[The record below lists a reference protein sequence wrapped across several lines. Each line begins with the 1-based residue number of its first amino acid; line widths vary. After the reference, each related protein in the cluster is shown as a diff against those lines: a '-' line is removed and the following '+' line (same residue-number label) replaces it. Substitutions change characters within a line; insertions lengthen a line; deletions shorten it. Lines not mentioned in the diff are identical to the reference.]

1 MENRNKRKNRRIAI
15 ALSCILIPLGA
26 LGFGYFIGGD
36 KAVDKEVGNT
46 LTVDGKIEGTVVNT
60 QDTNIDGIVPGDTIS
75 KTINIKPNA
84 TAPSLLRVKIE
95 PSWYNG
101 DSKTTLPVSNIKFIY
116 TNDIVKNDFTMSRKD
131 YWYKCDDGYLYYM
144 DSVTTRQKAMELV
157 EGIKFLGGSDD
168 TNAKEYQGK
177 NLKITI
183 TMDMIQCKY
192 APYKMK
198 WGIKESSVLYSKLE
212 ALCPKA
218 DESVKE

>member
-1 MENRNKRKNRRIAI
+1 MENKRKTRRIAI
-15 ALSCILIPLGA
+15 ALACILIPLGA
-26 LGFGYFIGGD
+26 LGFGYFVGGD
-36 KAVDKEVGNT
+36 KAIDKEVANT

-60 QDTNIDGIVPGDTIS
+60 QDANTDGIVPGDTIS

-95 PSWYNG
+95 PSWYNE
-101 DSKTTLPVSNIKFIY
+101 DSETTLSVSNIKFIY
-116 TNDIVKNDFTMSRKD
+116 ANDIVKNDFTTSGKD

-144 DSVTTRQKAMELV
+144 NSVTTKEAMELV

-168 TNAKEYQGK
+168 TNAKDYQGK

-192 APYKMK
+192 APYKTK
-198 WGIKESSVLYSKLE
+198 WGLTSNSELYKKLE
-212 ALCPKA
+212 ALCPNA
-218 DESVKE
+218 YESVE